1 MGLLSGNSLGVPF
14 SGSVVMGDLRVVAQ
28 RLTGPTAGHESS
40 PQVDTD
46 TGGTDPGDREGHLQ
60 EEGSQV
66 AARLTDVLRGLLPH
80 GDQTPVPVLLPELGL
95 SGFLDV
101 VLLAAHHLDVLTEV
115 AAHLA
120 RVGGDRQD
128 HQAVT
133 PVLGVRRRDPRNISV
148 ARMRTGILQHS
159 VVEVG
164 DVLTR
169 HRQDGQVN
177 LLAELQILE
186 LVAQRCAVK
195 HAGLVLDLDR
205 GPVGGHHL
213 LLRWPEPYDQRRED
227 QGQAQDHDGGE
238 GHY

>member
-1 MGLLSGNSLGVPF
+1 
-14 SGSVVMGDLRVVAQ
+14 
-28 RLTGPTAGHESS
+28 
-40 PQVDTD
+40 
-46 TGGTDPGDREGHLQ
+46 
-60 EEGSQV
+60 
-66 AARLTDVLRGLLPH
+66 
-80 GDQTPVPVLLPELGL
+80 
-95 SGFLDV
+95 
-101 VLLAAHHLDVLTEV
+101 
-115 AAHLA
+115 
-120 RVGGDRQD
+120 
-128 HQAVT
+128 
-133 PVLGVRRRDPRNISV
+133 
-148 ARMRTGILQHS
+148 MRTGILQHS

-205 GPVGGHHL
+205 GPVGGHSL

-238 GHY
+238 GHH